1 MQSQTSPQFLII
13 HGENL
18 VASRAARLEAIRQ
31 LEGKSFDVQVFSG
44 EKIVGQELELKLTTP
59 NLFTQE
65 ALVIDNL
72 LSRLKSTEKTK
83 CIALIEAHHAQKPL
97 VLWEKRELTATMLK
111 PFASKAQIQLF
122 KESKSLFPFVDSLVP
137 GNTKQALTLYH
148 KALKDNDVML
158 IFGMLVRR
166 LTDLLIAKSDPSEL
180 KGAPW
185 TTRQIINQARPWSET
200 DLTAI
205 YQKLLDIDLK
215 TKTGATKIDLI
226 SQLDLL
232 ILEL

>member
-1 MQSQTSPQFLII
+1 MQSQDSPKLLII

-18 VASRAARLEAIRQ
+18 VVSRNARIEALHQLEAK
-31 LEGKSFDVQVFSG
+31 GFDVQVFSG
-44 EKIVGQELELKLTTP
+44 EKITGQELELKLTTP

-65 ALVIDNL
+65 ALIIDNL
-72 LSRLKSTEKTK
+72 LSRLKSAEKAK
-83 CIALIEAHHAQKPL
+83 CIQIVQAHHAQKPL

-111 PFASKAQIQLF
+111 PFASEAQIKLY

-148 KALKDNDVML
+148 QALKDNDVML

-166 LTDLLIAKSDPSEL
+166 LTDLLIAKSDPAEL
-180 KGAPW
+180 KGSPW
-185 TTRQIINQARPWSET
+185 GTRQIINQAKPWSEAE
-200 DLTAI
+200 LTAI
-205 YQKLLDIDLK
+205 YQKLLDIDIK
-215 TKTGATKIDLI
+215 TKTGATKIDLV